1 MIGWSAVEKKWMTP
15 TESQIIRMQLPAKV
29 LTDIYLWVDLI
40 DKTKVTE
47 ELLSF
52 GFSLDFDR
60 ISLQMSFV
68 PSKSGQFGKTTFH
81 QKYWN
86 NFNINNDFYLM
97 KYWGF
102 DSMEYLVPLL
112 NGNLFLQLPKESK
125 QIIYI
130 LALGNG
136 DNFLQ
141 ISNQDCNILN
151 CQSEHLNNFV

>member
-40 DKTKVTE
+40 DKTKVIE
-47 ELLSF
+47 KLLSF

-112 NGNLFLQLPKESK
+112 NANLFLQLSKESK
-125 QIIYI
+125 QII
-130 LALGNG
+130 LEPGNG
-136 DNFLQ
+136 DKFLQ

-151 CQSEHLNNFV
+151 CQSVHLNNFV

>member
-102 DSMEYLVPLL
+102 D
-112 NGNLFLQLPKESK
+112 
-125 QIIYI
+125 
-130 LALGNG
+130 
-136 DNFLQ
+136 
-141 ISNQDCNILN
+141 
-151 CQSEHLNNFV
+151 